1 MVGHTPTELVIDVGN
16 SSMKLGLFSR
26 GRIVA
31 RGIVPLG
38 DHAAVDRFL
47 AGRQPARIAI
57 GSVAK
62 PDGRFVEAMGHRAP
76 VNVITG
82 DSPSPVRSLYT
93 TLNTL
98 GVDRLAN
105 VVGAAVTFP
114 RRAVLAIDLGTCIT
128 YDLVDELAIHRGGV
142 ISPGLRMRAQAMH
155 RYSARLPEVAPP
167 ENTAVLG
174 TDTVTS
180 LASGIH
186 HGAML
191 ELMGY
196 ITAFRQQHRGMAV
209 VLTGGD
215 APRAVRALKSGIF
228 AHPTLTLIGLHAL
241 LYYDPDRSSAV
252 DH

>member
-1 MVGHTPTELVIDVGN
+1 MEGHTPGELVIDVGN

-31 RGIVPLG
+31 RGTAPLG
-38 DHAAVDRFL
+38 DHVVVDRFL
-47 AGRQPARIAI
+47 AGHQPARVAI

-62 PDGRFVEAMGHRAP
+62 PLGAFVEAMRRKAP
-76 VNVITG
+76 VSMITG
-82 DSPSPVRSLYT
+82 DSPSPVSSLYT
-93 TLNTL
+93 TRNTL

-128 YDLVDELAIHRGGV
+128 YDLVDELAIHRGGI

-155 RYSARLPEVAPP
+155 HYSARLPEVAPP
-167 ENTAVLG
+167 EDTVLLG
-174 TDTVTS
+174 TATETS

-186 HGAML
+186 HGTML
-191 ELMGY
+191 ELSGY
-196 ITAFRQQHRGMAV
+196 IAAFRQQHRGMAV

-215 APRAVRALKSGIF
+215 APRAARALKSGIF

-241 LYYDPDRSSAV
+241 LYYDPDRGPLV